1 MTKDDKHRLTI
12 RIPHS
17 MKESLQ
23 SMSNSTGLPMT
34 ELVVSGTM
42 LLLAHE
48 EAMRVYENRLDSFID
63 SAALRLD
70 FLIEEHKEKIE
81 DLAARLADMLEAD
94 RSIIEYFKAV
104 LDEHVKQLKGTS
116 GFRSTS
122 GSSSPRVGPTGAPI
136 LG

>member
-1 MTKDDKHRLTI
+1 
-12 RIPHS
+12 
-17 MKESLQ
+17 
-23 SMSNSTGLPMT
+23 MT

-70 FLIEEHKEKIE
+70 FLIEEHKDKVE
-81 DLAARLADMLEAD
+81 DLAARLAEMIETD
-94 RSIIEYFKAV
+94 REIIEYFKVV

-116 GFRSTS
+116 SIRSTS

-136 LG
+136 LD